1 MSSQYDVRD
10 LLELMDRL
18 RDPETG
24 CPWDLKQ
31 DYRSIVPHTVEE
43 TYEVA
48 DAIERGDL
56 EHLPDEL
63 GDLLFQV
70 VFYARL
76 GKEEE
81 RFDFDAVVD
90 QVTRKLIRRH
100 PHIFP
105 DGTMNSRPAS
115 VEGMTD
121 SDVLVNWDR
130 IKAEEAKER
139 GEGSGGNG
147 DAPASQLDD
156 ITPGL
161 PAFQK
166 AAKLQKRASK
176 VGFDWPDTGMVFAK
190 LAEESRELRAAY
202 STMRDETD
210 TDAVEDELGDLLFVA
225 VNLSRFLGVDAEQAL
240 RRSNR
245 KFERRFRRMKTMLN
259 DAGVQLAGQ
268 PVEQLELFWQ
278 EAKQDSDADTPK
290 GA

>member
-1 MSSQYDVRD
+1 MSEQYDVRD
-10 LLELMDRL
+10 LLALMDRL

-56 EHLPDEL
+56 DHLPDEL

-76 GKEEE
+76 GKEEG
-81 RFDFDAVVD
+81 RFDFGTIVD

-105 DGTMNSRPAS
+105 DGTLESRSDAAG
-115 VEGMTD
+115 GMTD
-121 SDVLVNWDR
+121 SDVLVNWER
-130 IKAEEAKER
+130 IKAEETRARDGDDAGQGR
-139 GEGSGGNG
+139 G
-147 DAPASQLDD
+147 SQLDD

-166 AAKLQKRASK
+166 AAKLQKRAAK
-176 VGFDWPDTGMVFAK
+176 VGFDWPDTSMVFEK

-202 STMRDETD
+202 SAMRDESD
-210 TDAVEDELGDLLFVA
+210 TDAVEDELGDLLFVM

-245 KFERRFRRMKTMLN
+245 KFERRFRCMETMLEER
-259 DAGVQLAGQ
+259 GERLSGQ

-278 EAKQDSDADTPK
+278 EAKQHSDPDAPEGT
-290 GA
+290 

>member
-1 MSSQYDVRD
+1 
-10 LLELMDRL
+10 
-18 RDPETG
+18 
-24 CPWDLKQ
+24 
-31 DYRSIVPHTVEE
+31 
-43 TYEVA
+43 
-48 DAIERGDL
+48 
-56 EHLPDEL
+56 
-63 GDLLFQV
+63 
-70 VFYARL
+70 
-76 GKEEE
+76 
-81 RFDFDAVVD
+81 
-90 QVTRKLIRRH
+90 
-100 PHIFP
+100 
-105 DGTMNSRPAS
+105 MNSRPAS

-190 LAEESRELRAAY
+190 LAEESRELRASY

-245 KFERRFRRMKTMLN
+245 KFERRFRRMETMLN